1 MTDNIKELQRR
12 NLCLKRAL
20 FKMID
25 QFMYTTKLDGVEY
38 FDNYCESAGE
48 AAFSQLDFEFDRIPK
63 EEFYKRYDELNN
75 ELWKFNGNTD
85 EYPISYLQYYLEH
98 EKGK

>member
-1 MTDNIKELQRR
+1 MTENIKELQKE

-25 QFMYTTKLDGVEY
+25 QFMYETKQDGIEY

-48 AAFSQLDFEFDRIPK
+48 AAFSELGFKEDRITK
-63 EEFYKRYDELNN
+63 EEFYKQFDEINN
-75 ELWKFNGNTD
+75 ELWKQNGNIGD
-85 EYPISYLQYYLEH
+85 YPISYLQYYLEH
-98 EKGK
+98 EK